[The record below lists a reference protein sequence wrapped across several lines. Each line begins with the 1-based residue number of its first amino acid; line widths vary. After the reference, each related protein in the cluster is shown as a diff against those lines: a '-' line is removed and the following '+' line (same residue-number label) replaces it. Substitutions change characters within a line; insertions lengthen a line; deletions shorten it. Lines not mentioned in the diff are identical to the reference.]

1 MSKVFLLMKNYIP
14 IPNVLKQRENEEF
27 LILANKDSNIYYL
40 NDMAKTMWLLIDGK
54 ISIKDI
60 YEKINNEYD
69 VTSEELQNDIIDF
82 IRDLQWK
89 RLISLKEV

>member
-1 MSKVFLLMKNYIP
+1 
-14 IPNVLKQRENEEF
+14 
-27 LILANKDSNIYYL
+27 
-40 NDMAKTMWLLIDGK
+40 MAKTMWLLIDGK

>member
-69 VTSEELQNDIIDF
+69 ATSEELQNDIIDF

>member
-14 IPNVLKQRENEEF
+14 IQNVLKQRENEEF

>member
-1 MSKVFLLMKNYIP
+1 MKNYIP

>member
-69 VTSEELQNDIIDF
+69 VTSEELQNDVIDF